1 MCMCIDYCG
10 AQPKVMLGNDVAV
23 LTQNTMHVHAHVHVH
38 VHGHVYVHVHV
49 HTDDPRHVR
58 TPCRSGAF
66 RAPPP
71 CMARA
76 LHQPQVINPSRTQS
90 AGAHFDAP

>member
-1 MCMCIDYCG
+1 MCMCIVESTATLG
-10 AQPKVMLGNDVAV
+10 EEPKVMLGNDVAV

-58 TPCRSGAF
+58 TPCRSGHHAW
-66 RAPPP
+66 RA
-71 CMARA
+71 RST
-76 LHQPQVINPSRTQS
+76 NPK
-90 AGAHFDAP
+90 